1 MTTVTRARWW
11 HVGGMA
17 ALELELFPDDPWSTE
32 QFWQEL
38 SLDTRH
44 YLVAL
49 DDGGLVGYAGLFA
62 LAPDGDVQ
70 TVAVRSDRQGG
81 GVATSLVRGLLEE
94 ADRRGCRH
102 VMLEVRAANERAITL
117 YERFGF
123 ETISTRRRYYPDG
136 ADALIMRRPVGAG
149 EAQST

>member
-11 HVGGMA
+11 HIDGMA
-17 ALELELFPDDPWSTE
+17 SLEQDLFPDDPWTPE

-49 DDGGLVGYAGLFA
+49 EADDVVGYGGLFA
-62 LAPDGDVQ
+62 LAPDGDIQ
-70 TVAVRSDRQGG
+70 TIAVRPDQQGS
-81 GVATSLVRGLLEE
+81 GVATRMVTDLLDE

-102 VMLEVRAANERAITL
+102 VMLEVRSDNARAIAL

-123 ETISTRRRYYPDG
+123 EAISSRRRYYPDG
-136 ADALIMRRPVGAG
+136 GDALIMRRASTDAG
-149 EAQST
+149 SQS